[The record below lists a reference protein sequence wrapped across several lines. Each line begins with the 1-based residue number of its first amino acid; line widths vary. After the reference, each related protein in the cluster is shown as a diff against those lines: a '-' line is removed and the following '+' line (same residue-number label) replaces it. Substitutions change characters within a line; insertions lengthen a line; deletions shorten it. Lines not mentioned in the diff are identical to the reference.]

1 MLTPREELD
10 AEERVGEEPSIFGM
24 LEGRCLENQK
34 EAWRALGERAADQ
47 ASERRAKAEKPAT
60 PRQG

>member
-1 MLTPREELD
+1 
-10 AEERVGEEPSIFGM
+10 M